1 MLGTRPDIAY
11 AVTALS
17 WHAAKSSQ
25 EQLDKALY
33 ICQYLLGTCFYS
45 IAFDGASK
53 AGLIAFTDSDWT
65 SDSNIH
71 CSQTGWFIKLA
82 NCIFS

>member
-1 MLGTRPDIAY
+1 MLGTQPDIAY

-17 WHAAKSSQ
+17 QHAAKSSQ
-25 EQLDKALY
+25 EHLDKALY
-33 ICQYLLGTCFYS
+33 ICRYLLGTYFYS
-45 IAFDGASK
+45 LVFDGASQ
-53 AGLIAFTDSDWT
+53 AGLITFTNSDWA
-65 SDSNIH
+65 SDPNTH